1 MLMSEP
7 KLLRQIGLF
16 DATMIMV
23 GMVIGSGIFLST
35 GIIAASIPSAG
46 LILLAWV
53 VGGLL
58 TLAGAFIYAELG
70 AAMPEAGGQFVYI
83 HKAYG
88 ELAAF
93 LFGWMFFFAY
103 MTGGIASLALAF
115 AEYLAYFFPVFGTG
129 NVLLG
134 LGTGPLSLS
143 AGELVAVGCIAF
155 FTLVNMVGVRIG
167 TTVQNVLT
175 VVKVGTILTFV
186 GLAFTIGKTQPMDL
200 TAIPPDLGLGQIVTG
215 FAVALVAVSWAFDGW
230 NNITFVA
237 GEITDPHR
245 NLTRTLIFGAV
256 IITVIY
262 LVMNVVYLMSMP
274 VTEIAGAYRV
284 AEVSASALFGGRAAA
299 FISAAVLISVLGAPN
314 GAVSLRRARL
324 LRHGPG
330 RSVFRSRRPGSSPLQ
345 NAGLCTGHPGGLVM
359 RSHSERQPRTG
370 GHLHHI
376 CRDRVLDRGGRIL
389 VHPAKEVPR
398 YAAALQS
405 VGLSVGSRPVHPRLG
420 RDSPEH
426 TGATTRGVPVGA
438 GVDRRGPPGL
448 PAMEKEERCVN
459 TISQDSPRLFSEFF
473 SSARRQRRSPK
484 KREPLPS
491 TTCSTWWRWAT
502 S

>member
-115 AEYLAYFFPVFGTG
+115 AEYLAYFFPVLGTG

-299 FISAAVLISVLGAPN
+299 FISAAVLISVLGALN
-314 GAVSLRRARL
+314 GAVLSGARVYYAMARDGLFFARAAR
-324 LRHGPG
+324 
-330 RSVFRSRRPGSSPLQ
+330 
-345 NAGLCTGHPGGLVM
+345 
-359 RSHSERQPRTG
+359 
-370 GHLHHI
+370 
-376 CRDRVLDRGGRIL
+376 
-389 VHPAKEVPR
+389 
-398 YAAALQS
+398 
-405 VGLSVGSRPVHPRLG
+405 VHPRFKTPAFALVIQAAWSCVLILSG
-420 RDSPEH
+420 NLEQVVTYTIFVAIVFWIVAAASLFTLRRKYPDMPRPYKAW
-426 TGATTRGVPVGA
+426 GYPWVPALFILASVGILLNTLVQQPVESLSGLVLIA
-438 GVDRRGPPGL
+438 VGL
-448 PAMEKEERCVN
+448 PAYLLWK
-459 TISQDSPRLFSEFF
+459 
-473 SSARRQRRSPK
+473 RRK
-484 KREPLPS
+484 D
-491 TTCSTWWRWAT
+491 A
-502 S
+502 

>member
-115 AEYLAYFFPVFGTG
+115 AEYLAYFFPVLGTG

-299 FISAAVLISVLGAPN
+299 FISAAVLISVLGALN
-314 GAVSLRRARL
+314 GAVLSGARVYYAMAREGLFFARAAR
-324 LRHGPG
+324 
-330 RSVFRSRRPGSSPLQ
+330 
-345 NAGLCTGHPGGLVM
+345 
-359 RSHSERQPRTG
+359 
-370 GHLHHI
+370 
-376 CRDRVLDRGGRIL
+376 
-389 VHPAKEVPR
+389 
-398 YAAALQS
+398 
-405 VGLSVGSRPVHPRLG
+405 VHPRFKTPAFALVIQAAWSCVLILSG
-420 RDSPEH
+420 NLEQVVTYTIFVAIVFWIVAAASLFTLRRKYPDMPRPYKAW
-426 TGATTRGVPVGA
+426 GYPWVPALFILASVGILLNTLVQQPVESLSGLVLIA
-438 GVDRRGPPGL
+438 VGL
-448 PAMEKEERCVN
+448 PAYLLWK
-459 TISQDSPRLFSEFF
+459 
-473 SSARRQRRSPK
+473 RRK
-484 KREPLPS
+484 D
-491 TTCSTWWRWAT
+491 A
-502 S
+502 

>member
-115 AEYLAYFFPVFGTG
+115 AEYLAYFFPVLGTG

-186 GLAFTIGKTQPMDL
+186 ALAFTIGKTQPMDL

-299 FISAAVLISVLGAPN
+299 FISAAVLISVLGALN
-314 GAVSLRRARL
+314 GAVLSGARVYYAMAREGLFFARAAR
-324 LRHGPG
+324 
-330 RSVFRSRRPGSSPLQ
+330 
-345 NAGLCTGHPGGLVM
+345 
-359 RSHSERQPRTG
+359 
-370 GHLHHI
+370 
-376 CRDRVLDRGGRIL
+376 
-389 VHPAKEVPR
+389 
-398 YAAALQS
+398 
-405 VGLSVGSRPVHPRLG
+405 VHPRFKTPAFALVIQAAWSCVLILSG
-420 RDSPEH
+420 NLEQVVTYTIFVAIVFWIVAAASLFTLRRKYPDMPRPYKAW
-426 TGATTRGVPVGA
+426 GYPWVPALFILASVGILLNTLVQQPVESLSGLVLIA
-438 GVDRRGPPGL
+438 VGL
-448 PAMEKEERCVN
+448 PAYLLWK
-459 TISQDSPRLFSEFF
+459 
-473 SSARRQRRSPK
+473 RRK
-484 KREPLPS
+484 D
-491 TTCSTWWRWAT
+491 A
-502 S
+502 

>member
-115 AEYLAYFFPVFGTG
+115 AEYLAYFFPVLGTG

-143 AGELVAVGCIAF
+143 AGELVAVGCIAL

-299 FISAAVLISVLGAPN
+299 FISAAVLISVLGALN
-314 GAVSLRRARL
+314 GAVLSGARVYYAMAREGLFFARAAR
-324 LRHGPG
+324 
-330 RSVFRSRRPGSSPLQ
+330 
-345 NAGLCTGHPGGLVM
+345 
-359 RSHSERQPRTG
+359 
-370 GHLHHI
+370 
-376 CRDRVLDRGGRIL
+376 
-389 VHPAKEVPR
+389 
-398 YAAALQS
+398 
-405 VGLSVGSRPVHPRLG
+405 VHPRFKTPAFALVIQAAWSCVLILSG
-420 RDSPEH
+420 NLEQVVTYTIFVAIVFWIVAAASLFTLRRKYPDMPRPYKAW
-426 TGATTRGVPVGA
+426 GYPWVPALFILASVGILLNTLVQQPVESLSGLVLIA
-438 GVDRRGPPGL
+438 VGL
-448 PAMEKEERCVN
+448 PAYLLWK
-459 TISQDSPRLFSEFF
+459 
-473 SSARRQRRSPK
+473 RRK
-484 KREPLPS
+484 D
-491 TTCSTWWRWAT
+491 A
-502 S
+502 